1 MAASIPL
8 PEFVQAMSN
17 ATAISPDQLRGNGGG
32 ASGSTANFAPST
44 SSRPLDSRG
53 SMRAMYPASANLYEG
68 GVNNELSPRMRGR
81 KKVVKNERD
90 LHVDRGGEAAAE
102 SSNGKSQDAFHS
114 KRKTN
119 KSFYPSPLKSLA
131 ERKPSLF
138 IARSSVEQVNS
149 KIKLNQSST
158 TPSPGKRG
166 RTTTRN
172 SFGEDVMMNKSQSQ
186 LFGGASTLS
195 PQRSMTMS
203 SLLSGAGTNMM
214 NHGDH
219 DDFSLSPRGHTG
231 RGRDSTTLNRQSTMT
246 STFGSPGMSSLSLFG
261 NSPRNQSVSPRASAV
276 RMRGG
281 FSDEMTAMDAGCQYL
296 LNQDAMNNK
305 ATGTGEGPSG
315 GDQNAANSGFGN
327 KQINAEDVFHEA
339 NMLANRLAELET
351 AAAQLKHNLT
361 AFDPLGKRGGGAD
374 AS

>member
-1 MAASIPL
+1 
-8 PEFVQAMSN
+8 
-17 ATAISPDQLRGNGGG
+17 
-32 ASGSTANFAPST
+32 
-44 SSRPLDSRG
+44 
-53 SMRAMYPASANLYEG
+53 
-68 GVNNELSPRMRGR
+68 
-81 KKVVKNERD
+81 
-90 LHVDRGGEAAAE
+90 
-102 SSNGKSQDAFHS
+102 
-114 KRKTN
+114 
-119 KSFYPSPLKSLA
+119 
-131 ERKPSLF
+131 
-138 IARSSVEQVNS
+138 
-149 KIKLNQSST
+149 
-158 TPSPGKRG
+158 
-166 RTTTRN
+166 
-172 SFGEDVMMNKSQSQ
+172 
-186 LFGGASTLS
+186 
-195 PQRSMTMS
+195 MS
-203 SLLSGAGTNMM
+203 SLLLLSGAGTNML

-219 DDFSLSPRGHTG
+219 DDFSLSPHHTG

-374 AS
+374 ASGKGTKKKGSMLSSGGTVGELDAAGDQKSKSAAFGLKRDVKLPPLQLKNICPPEFVQELNISNAKMSGSGNL